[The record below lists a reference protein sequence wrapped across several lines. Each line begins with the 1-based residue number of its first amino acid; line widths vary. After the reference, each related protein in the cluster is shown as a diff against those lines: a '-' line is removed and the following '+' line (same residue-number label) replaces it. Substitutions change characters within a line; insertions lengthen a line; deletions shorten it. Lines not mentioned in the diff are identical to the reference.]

1 MILIDILWFMFLLP
15 EITHNIVAFT
25 PLGCI
30 FNKYIC
36 FTNFEQYNQMNK
48 NIGKSAF
55 AILAG
60 MITIIIPSI
69 ATDFILEQSGIFPGF
84 IEQQELGV

>member
-1 MILIDILWFMFLLP
+1 
-15 EITHNIVAFT
+15 
-25 PLGCI
+25 
-30 FNKYIC
+30 
-36 FTNFEQYNQMNK
+36 MNK